1 MVLRVRYRQT
11 LEPLSIVLTM
21 NIRVELDHIAQSL
34 VGTSVNR
41 PSGTLAGHAAG
52 LPFER
57 SVHEKLVAKFPGR
70 AFRHYELLN
79 FLYSNNPTKE
89 SLEERYE
96 LLGPESL
103 SYLLRRGASATAA
116 WTTTAQFTEKQDD
129 TAESVV
135 LPSASLS
142 LDNAKNGPPTLIDV
156 KTQDA
161 DVKSRA
167 PNIISAEKLLNACK
181 IAISE
186 GSQLSFDI
194 VYIGVRWKKTRATL
208 DCVDAEAVPLV
219 RVDPTEMYIN
229 WSAGRQIQFH
239 PQDVKTDFSGSTL
252 EWAVAFLDHY
262 SSNLRTRLNKEL
274 KKLNELESYTRA
286 LKSEA
291 QDQK

>member
-1 MVLRVRYRQT
+1 
-11 LEPLSIVLTM
+11 M

-52 LPFER
+52 LPFEK

-70 AFRHYELLN
+70 AYRHYELLN
-79 FLYSNNPTKE
+79 YIYSTNLTKQ
-89 SLEERYE
+89 SVAERYE
-96 LLGPESL
+96 LLGPKSL
-103 SYLLRRGASATAA
+103 SYLLQRGASSTAA

-135 LPSASLS
+135 LPSTSPS
-142 LDNAKNGPPTLIDV
+142 LDTTKHGPVTLIDV

-186 GSQLSFDI
+186 GGRLSFDI
-194 VYIGVRWKKTRATL
+194 VYIGVRWRKTKTTL
-208 DCVDAEAVPLV
+208 DCVEAEAIPLV
-219 RVDPTEMYIN
+219 RIDPTEMYIN

-239 PQDVKTDFSGSTL
+239 PHDVKTDFSGSTL

-274 KKLNELESYTRA
+274 KKLNDLETYTKA
-286 LKSEA
+286 LKLEA

>member
-1 MVLRVRYRQT
+1 
-11 LEPLSIVLTM
+11 M

-52 LPFER
+52 LPFEK

-70 AFRHYELLN
+70 AYRHYELLN
-79 FLYSNNPTKE
+79 HIYSTNLTKQ
-89 SLEERYE
+89 SVAERYE
-96 LLGPESL
+96 LLGPKSL
-103 SYLLRRGASATAA
+103 SYLLQRGASSTAA

-135 LPSASLS
+135 LPSTFPS
-142 LDNAKNGPPTLIDV
+142 LDTTKHGPVTLIDV

-186 GSQLSFDI
+186 GGRLSFDI
-194 VYIGVRWKKTRATL
+194 VYIGVRWRKTKTTL
-208 DCVDAEAVPLV
+208 DCVEAEAIPLV
-219 RVDPTEMYIN
+219 QIDPTEMYIN

-239 PQDVKTDFSGSTL
+239 PHDVKTDFSGSTL

-274 KKLNELESYTRA
+274 KKLNDLETYTKA
-286 LKSEA
+286 LKLEA

>member
-1 MVLRVRYRQT
+1 
-11 LEPLSIVLTM
+11 M

-52 LPFER
+52 LPFEK

-70 AFRHYELLN
+70 AYRHYELLN
-79 FLYSNNPTKE
+79 YIYSTNLTKQ
-89 SLEERYE
+89 SVAERYE
-96 LLGPESL
+96 LLGPKSL
-103 SYLLRRGASATAA
+103 SYLLQRGASSTAA

-135 LPSASLS
+135 LPSTSPS
-142 LDNAKNGPPTLIDV
+142 LDTTKHGPVTLIDV

-186 GSQLSFDI
+186 GGRLSFDI
-194 VYIGVRWKKTRATL
+194 VYIGVRWRKTKTTL
-208 DCVDAEAVPLV
+208 DCVEAEAIPLV
-219 RVDPTEMYIN
+219 RIDPTEMYIN

-239 PQDVKTDFSGSTL
+239 PHDVKTDFSGSTL

-274 KKLNELESYTRA
+274 KKLNDLETYTKA
-286 LKSEA
+286 LKLEA
-291 QDQK
+291 QDQR

>member
-1 MVLRVRYRQT
+1 V
-11 LEPLSIVLTM
+11 

-52 LPFER
+52 LPFEK

-70 AFRHYELLN
+70 AYRHYELLN
-79 FLYSNNPTKE
+79 HIYSTNLTKQ
-89 SLEERYE
+89 SVAERYE
-96 LLGPESL
+96 LLGPKSL
-103 SYLLRRGASATAA
+103 SYLLQRGASSTAA

-135 LPSASLS
+135 LPSTSPS
-142 LDNAKNGPPTLIDV
+142 LDTTKHGPVTLIDV

-186 GSQLSFDI
+186 GGRLSFDI
-194 VYIGVRWKKTRATL
+194 VYIGVRWRKTKTTL
-208 DCVDAEAVPLV
+208 DCVEAEAIPLV
-219 RVDPTEMYIN
+219 RIDPNEMYIN

-239 PQDVKTDFSGSTL
+239 PHDVKTDFSGSTL

-274 KKLNELESYTRA
+274 KKLNDLETYTKA
-286 LKSEA
+286 LRLEA

>member
-1 MVLRVRYRQT
+1 
-11 LEPLSIVLTM
+11 M

-52 LPFER
+52 LPFEK

-70 AFRHYELLN
+70 AYRHYELLN
-79 FLYSNNPTKE
+79 YIYSTNLTKQ
-89 SLEERYE
+89 SVAERYE
-96 LLGPESL
+96 LLGPKSL
-103 SYLLRRGASATAA
+103 SYLLQRGASSTAA

-135 LPSASLS
+135 LPSTSPS
-142 LDNAKNGPPTLIDV
+142 LDTTKHGPVTLIDV

-186 GSQLSFDI
+186 GGRLSFDI
-194 VYIGVRWKKTRATL
+194 VYIGVRWRKTKTTL
-208 DCVDAEAVPLV
+208 DCVEAEAIPLV
-219 RVDPTEMYIN
+219 RIDPTEMYIN

-239 PQDVKTDFSGSTL
+239 PHDVKTDFSGSTL
-252 EWAVAFLDHY
+252 EWAVAFLNHY

-274 KKLNELESYTRA
+274 KKLNDLETYTKA
-286 LKSEA
+286 LKLEA
-291 QDQK
+291 QDQR

>member
-1 MVLRVRYRQT
+1 V
-11 LEPLSIVLTM
+11 

-52 LPFER
+52 LPFEK

-70 AFRHYELLN
+70 AYRHYELLN
-79 FLYSNNPTKE
+79 HIYSTNLTKQ
-89 SLEERYE
+89 SVAERYE
-96 LLGPESL
+96 LLGPKSL
-103 SYLLRRGASATAA
+103 SYLLQRGASSTAA

-135 LPSASLS
+135 LPSTSPS
-142 LDNAKNGPPTLIDV
+142 LDTTKHGPVTLIDV

-186 GSQLSFDI
+186 GGRLSFDI
-194 VYIGVRWKKTRATL
+194 VYIGVRWRKTKTTL
-208 DCVDAEAVPLV
+208 DCVEAEAIPLV
-219 RVDPTEMYIN
+219 RIDPTEMYIN

-239 PQDVKTDFSGSTL
+239 PHDVKTDFSGSTL

-274 KKLNELESYTRA
+274 KKLNDLETYTKA
-286 LKSEA
+286 LKLEA